1 MVSRPWQINA
11 GVAGAGGAGRGQQR
25 SVKNCYSPPSRVTR
39 RRCILRGP
47 EAIGPPLGSP
57 EAALNM
63 EALLLE
69 LSELNDQADALTEAM
84 RFDEWWAVNERRREI
99 ARRLDEM

>member
-1 MVSRPWQINA
+1 MCPV
-11 GVAGAGGAGRGQQR
+11 GGASLGD
-25 SVKNCYSPPSRVTR
+25 R
-39 RRCILRGP
+39 RR
-47 EAIGPPLGSP
+47 IGPPLGSP

-69 LSELNDQADALTEAM
+69 LTELNNQADALTEAM

-99 ARRLDEM
+99 ARLLDEF

>member
-1 MVSRPWQINA
+1 
-11 GVAGAGGAGRGQQR
+11 
-25 SVKNCYSPPSRVTR
+25 
-39 RRCILRGP
+39 
-47 EAIGPPLGSP
+47 
-57 EAALNM
+57 M